1 MAKPYFG
8 QVPNFEYANRTD
20 DGKNISDFTKV
31 KNLFKRGKLREDIFQ
46 DTTFFNKYQIEGDDR
61 PDNVAFNVYEDET
74 LDWVVLLSNNITNIQ
89 TEWPLNQQSFYNFLI
104 DKYGSEEAI
113 HGIHHY
119 ETTEVRNTDKTII
132 VPKGLKVPQHYSIEF
147 YDARLSSYTTAS
159 NITTEITNYTYENK
173 IEENKRNI
181 YILKPAY
188 LNVILNDM
196 EESMLYK
203 EGSTQYLSETL
214 VRGENIRLYS

>member
-1 MAKPYFG
+1 M
-8 QVPNFEYANRTD
+8 
-20 DGKNISDFTKV
+20 KN
-31 KNLFKRGKLREDIFQ
+31 DIFN
-46 DTTFFNKYQIEGDDR
+46 DLTYFTKYQIVGDDR
-61 PDNVAFNVYEDET
+61 PDNVAFKVYDDET

-89 TEWPLNQQSFYNFLI
+89 TEWPLNHQSFYNFLI
-104 DKYGSEEAI
+104 DKYGSEEEI

-119 ETTEVRNTDKTII
+119 ETQEVRNTDEAII
-132 VPKGLKVPQHYSIEF
+132 VPKGLKVPQNYSIEF
-147 YDARLSSYTTAS
+147 YDARLESYTTMS

-181 YILKPAY
+181 YVLKADY
-188 LNVILNDM
+188 INVILNDM

>member
-1 MAKPYFG
+1 MASYFRNI
-8 QVPNFEYANRTD
+8 PDFEYVSRNADT
-20 DGKNISDFTKV
+20 KNISEYQKV
-31 KNLFKRGKLREDIFQ
+31 KNLFKSGKLKNDV
-46 DTTFFNKYQIEGDDR
+46 FNDLTYFTKYQIVGDER
-61 PDNVAFNVYEDET
+61 PDNVAFNVYNDET
-74 LDWVVLLSNNITNIQ
+74 LDWVILLANNITNIQ
-89 TEWPLNQQSFYNFLI
+89 TEWPLDHQSYYNFLI
-104 DKYGSEEAI
+104 DKYGSEEEI
-113 HGIHHY
+113 HGVHHY
-119 ETTEVRNTDKTII
+119 ETQQVRDTNKTII
-132 VPKGLKVPQHYSIEF
+132 VPKGLKVPKNYSIEF
-147 YDARLSSYTTAS
+147 YDSRLDSYTTMS

-181 YILKPAY
+181 YVLKSVY

>member
-1 MAKPYFG
+1 MPAYFRN
-8 QVPNFEYANRTD
+8 VPDFEYVSRTAD
-20 DGKNISDFTKV
+20 TKKISEYQKV
-31 KNLFKRGKLREDIFQ
+31 KNLFKRGKLKNDIFN
-46 DTTFFNKYQIEGDDR
+46 DLTFFTKYQIVGDDR

-113 HGIHHY
+113 HGVHHY

-132 VPKGLKVPQHYSIEF
+132 VPKGLKVPQNYSIEF
-147 YDARLSSYTTAS
+147 YDAQLSSYTTAS

-181 YILKPAY
+181 YVLKAAY

-196 EESMLYK
+196 EESMIYK

>member
-1 MAKPYFG
+1 MPSYFRNI
-8 QVPNFEYANRTD
+8 PDFEYVSRTAD
-20 DGKNISDFTKV
+20 TKQISEYQKV
-31 KNLFKRGKLREDIFQ
+31 KNLFKRGKLKNDIFN
-46 DTTFFNKYQIEGDDR
+46 DLTFFTKYQIVGDDR

-104 DKYGSEEAI
+104 EKYGSEEAI

-132 VPKGLKVPQHYSIEF
+132 VPKGLKVPQNYSIEF

>member
-1 MAKPYFG
+1 MASYFRNI
-8 QVPNFEYANRTD
+8 PDFEYVSRNADT
-20 DGKNISDFTKV
+20 KNISEYQKV
-31 KNLFKRGKLREDIFQ
+31 KNLFRRGKLKNDIFN
-46 DTTFFNKYQIEGDDR
+46 DLTYFTKYQIVGDDR

-119 ETTEVRNTDKTII
+119 ETTEVKNTDKTII
-132 VPKGLKVPQHYSIEF
+132 VPKGLKVPQNYSIEF
-147 YDARLSSYTTAS
+147 YDARLASYTTAS

-181 YILKPAY
+181 YVLKAAY